1 MIRFLLPDRLQQR
14 LAVLSNQSI
23 ADEVSPVLEPPG
35 RNLLRFLHPFARLD
49 LSIEGWE
56 ESPMRLRFMH
66 AGWRGAMVP
75 TMFFGIKTLLALGMP
90 VLTILFAND
99 IVRSLEGARLL
110 LLLSLLATTGFY
122 LPNLF
127 LNRAVQKRQQEIFEN
142 FPDVLDLLT
151 ICIEAGLSL
160 DQAFLRVTKEIEL
173 KSTVLAQELKLVLLE
188 LRTGF
193 SKEVSLRH
201 LALRT
206 GVEDNDLLVAMLI
219 QADPFGTNVGDA
231 LRVHSDNL
239 RTQRRQRAEE
249 SAAKISVKLLMPLI
263 FLIFP
268 TLMLVLLGPAVIQNT
283 SGIATC
289 RGPMVSSKESNM
301 NRASPLWLAFLSSV
315 LPACVSPP
323 HQAA

>member
-1 MIRFLLPDRLQQR
+1 MSLSALAFLMLVFFIVTGISGIAMRFLLPDRLQQR
-14 LAVLSNQSI
+14 LTVLSSESV
-23 ADEVSPVLEPPG
+23 ATAESVAREPAG
-35 RNLLRFLHPFARLD
+35 QHFLRFMHPLARLA
-49 LSIEGWE
+49 LPAEGWE
-56 ESPMRLRFMH
+56 ASPMRLRFIH
-66 AGWRGAMVP
+66 AGWRDAMVP
-75 TMFFGIKTLLALGMP
+75 TLFFGMKTLLALGMP
-90 VLTILFAND
+90 ALVILFAND
-99 IVRSLEGARLL
+99 MVRLIEGARLML
-110 LLLSLLATTGFY
+110 FLSLLAAIGFY

-127 LNRAVQKRQQEIFEN
+127 LNRAIRQRQQEIFEN

-173 KSTVLAQELKLVLLE
+173 KSTVLAQELQLVLLE

-193 SKEVSLRH
+193 SKEVALRH

-206 GVEDNDLLVAMLI
+206 GVEDIDLLVAMLI
-219 QADPFGTNVGDA
+219 QTDRFGTNIGDA

-268 TLMLVLLGPAVIQNT
+268 TLMLVLLGPAVIQ
-283 SGIATC
+283 IQ
-289 RGPMVSSKESNM
+289 RV
-301 NRASPLWLAFLSSV
+301 L
-315 LPACVSPP
+315 LPAMS
-323 HQAA
+323 Q

>member
-1 MIRFLLPDRLQQR
+1 MSLSALAFLMLVFFIVAGISGIAMRFLLPDRLQQR
-14 LAVLSNQSI
+14 LTVLSSESVTT
-23 ADEVSPVLEPPG
+23 AESVAREPAG
-35 RNLLRFLHPFARLD
+35 QHFLRFMHPLARLA
-49 LSIEGWE
+49 LPAEGWE
-56 ESPMRLRFMH
+56 ASPMRLRFIH
-66 AGWRGAMVP
+66 AGWRDTIVP
-75 TMFFGIKTLLALGMP
+75 TLFFGMKTLLALGMP
-90 VLTILFAND
+90 ALVILFAND
-99 IVRSLEGARLL
+99 MVRPIEGARLML
-110 LLLSLLATTGFY
+110 FLSLLAAIGFY

-127 LNRAVQKRQQEIFEN
+127 LNRAIRQRQQEIFEN

-173 KSTVLAQELKLVLLE
+173 KSTVLAQELQLVLLE

-193 SKEVSLRH
+193 SKEVALRH

-206 GVEDNDLLVAMLI
+206 GVEDIDLLVAMLI
-219 QADPFGTNVGDA
+219 QTDRFGTNIGDA

-268 TLMLVLLGPAVIQNT
+268 TLMLVLLGPAVIQ
-283 SGIATC
+283 IQ
-289 RGPMVSSKESNM
+289 RV
-301 NRASPLWLAFLSSV
+301 L
-315 LPACVSPP
+315 LPAMS
-323 HQAA
+323 Q

>member
-1 MIRFLLPDRLQQR
+1 MSLSTLAFLMLVFFIVAGISGIAMRFLLPDRLQQR
-14 LAVLSNQSI
+14 LTVLSSESVTT
-23 ADEVSPVLEPPG
+23 AESVAREPAG
-35 RNLLRFLHPFARLD
+35 QHFLRFMHPLARLA
-49 LSIEGWE
+49 LPAEGWE
-56 ESPMRLRFMH
+56 ASPMRLRFIH
-66 AGWRGAMVP
+66 AGWRDAMVP
-75 TMFFGIKTLLALGMP
+75 TLFFGMKTLLALGMP
-90 VLTILFAND
+90 ALVILFAND
-99 IVRSLEGARLL
+99 MVRLIEGARLML
-110 LLLSLLATTGFY
+110 FLSLLAAIGFY

-127 LNRAVQKRQQEIFEN
+127 LNRAIRQRQQEIFEN

-173 KSTVLAQELKLVLLE
+173 KSTVLAQELQLVLLE

-193 SKEVSLRH
+193 SKEVALRH

-206 GVEDNDLLVAMLI
+206 GVEDIDLLVAMLI
-219 QADPFGTNVGDA
+219 QTDRFGTNIGDA

-268 TLMLVLLGPAVIQNT
+268 TLMLVLLGPAVIQ
-283 SGIATC
+283 IQ
-289 RGPMVSSKESNM
+289 RV
-301 NRASPLWLAFLSSV
+301 L
-315 LPACVSPP
+315 LPAMS
-323 HQAA
+323 Q

>member
-1 MIRFLLPDRLQQR
+1 MDVPNYSHQGLITMPEFSIYFLALVFFITAGIAAFVIRFLLPDRLQQR

-23 ADEVSPVLEPPG
+23 ADAVSPVSEPPG
-35 RNLLRFLHPFARLD
+35 RNLLRFLHPFARLA
-49 LSIEGWE
+49 LPTEGWE

-75 TMFFGIKTLLALGMP
+75 TMFFGLKTLLALGMP
-90 VLTILFAND
+90 ALIILFAND

-122 LPNLF
+122 VPNLF
-127 LNRAVQKRQQEIFEN
+127 LNRAVHRRQQEIFEN

-160 DQAFLRVTKEIEL
+160 DQAFLRVTEEIEL

-206 GVEDNDLLVAMLI
+206 GVEDIDLLVAMLI
-219 QADPFGTNVGDA
+219 QTDRFGTNVGDA

-268 TLMLVLLGPAVIQNT
+268 TLMLVLLGPAVIQ
-283 SGIATC
+283 I
-289 RGPMVSSKESNM
+289 RRV
-301 NRASPLWLAFLSSV
+301 L
-315 LPACVSPP
+315 LPAVG
-323 HQAA
+323 Q

>member
-1 MIRFLLPDRLQQR
+1 MPEFSLYFLVLIFFIVAGITALAIRFLLPDRLQQR
-14 LAVLSNQSI
+14 IAALSGQPI
-23 ADEVSPVLEPPG
+23 ADNISPASESASQQF
-35 RNLLRFLHPFARLD
+35 LRFMQPLARLA
-49 LSIEGWE
+49 LPAEGWE
-56 ESPMRLRFMH
+56 ESPIRLRFMH

-75 TMFFGIKTLLALGMP
+75 TIFFGMKTLLALSMP
-90 VLTILFAND
+90 ALIILFANET
-99 IVRSLEGARLL
+99 VRPIEGARLL
-110 LLLSLLATTGFY
+110 LLLILLAAIGFY

-127 LNRAVQKRQQEIFEN
+127 LNRAIRQRQQEIFEN

-160 DQAFLRVTKEIEL
+160 DQAFLRVTGEIEL
-173 KSTVLAQELKLVLLE
+173 KSKVLAQELQLVLLE

-193 SKEVSLRH
+193 SKEVALRH

-206 GVEDNDLLVAMLI
+206 GVEDIDLLVAMLI
-219 QADPFGTNVGDA
+219 QTDRFGTNVGDA

-268 TLMLVLLGPAVIQNT
+268 TLMLVLLGPAVIQ
-283 SGIATC
+283 IQ
-289 RGPMVSSKESNM
+289 RV
-301 NRASPLWLAFLSSV
+301 L
-315 LPACVSPP
+315 LPAMS
-323 HQAA
+323 Q

>member
-1 MIRFLLPDRLQQR
+1 MSLSALAFLMLVFFIVAGISGIAMRFLLPDRLQQR
-14 LAVLSNQSI
+14 LTVLSSESV
-23 ADEVSPVLEPPG
+23 ATAESVAREPAG
-35 RNLLRFLHPFARLD
+35 QHFLRFMHPLARLA
-49 LSIEGWE
+49 LPAEGWE
-56 ESPMRLRFMH
+56 ASPMRLRFIH
-66 AGWRGAMVP
+66 AGWRDAMVP
-75 TMFFGIKTLLALGMP
+75 TLFFGMKTLLALGMP
-90 VLTILFAND
+90 ALVILFAND
-99 IVRSLEGARLL
+99 MVRLIEGARLML
-110 LLLSLLATTGFY
+110 FLSLLAAIGFY

-127 LNRAVQKRQQEIFEN
+127 LNRAIRQRQQEIFEN

-173 KSTVLAQELKLVLLE
+173 KSTVLAQELQLVLLE

-193 SKEVSLRH
+193 SKEVALRH

-206 GVEDNDLLVAMLI
+206 GVEDIDLLVAMLI
-219 QADPFGTNVGDA
+219 QTDRFGTNIGDA

-268 TLMLVLLGPAVIQNT
+268 TLMLVLLGPAVIQ
-283 SGIATC
+283 IQ
-289 RGPMVSSKESNM
+289 RV
-301 NRASPLWLAFLSSV
+301 L
-315 LPACVSPP
+315 LPAMS
-323 HQAA
+323 Q